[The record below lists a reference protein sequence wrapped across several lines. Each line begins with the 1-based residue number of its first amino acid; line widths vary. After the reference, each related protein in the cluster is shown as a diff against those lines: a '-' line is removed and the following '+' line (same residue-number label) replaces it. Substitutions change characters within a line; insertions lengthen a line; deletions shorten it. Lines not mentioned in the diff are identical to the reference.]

1 MTFTEQEEAV
11 LKLIVA
17 ETIAR
22 TKLNNVNQEMG
33 DAIRAQFNTI
43 DAQIRAQYKPVYEPL
58 QQEVKQA
65 QTNLK
70 EFFK

>member
-1 MTFTEQEEAV
+1 MTFTQEEEAV

-33 DAIRAQFNTI
+33 DAIRAQFSTI
-43 DAQIRAQYKPVYEPL
+43 DAQIRAQYKPIYEPL
-58 QQEVKQA
+58 QLDVKTAQE
-65 QTNLK
+65 NLK
-70 EFFK
+70 KEFE